1 MVLGRAQFVLPT
13 APGSTSAAVLDRR
26 PASRRHRPAA
36 WSGPACAR
44 GPRRTTTAPGD
55 LRQPI
60 ALHEPA
66 NRSALRSRRRRFES
80 SGGPWGRVHLRR
92 GARYAPGTPDVARAA
107 ASSVRAV
114 MPSLGNRRYRW
125 VATVRWER

>member
-13 APGSTSAAVLDRR
+13 ARAQPRR
-26 PASRRHRPAA
+26 PSSIDDPHLDVIDRQPDQARLALAVHAAQRRHREISDSPSRSTNRPTEALSDPGDGGSNPPAA
-36 WSGPACAR
+36 Y
-44 GPRRTTTAPGD
+44 GD
-55 LRQPI
+55 
-60 ALHEPA
+60 
-66 NRSALRSRRRRFES
+66 
-80 SGGPWGRVHLRR
+80 RVHLRR
-92 GARYAPGTPDVARAA
+92 GARYAPGTPDAARAA